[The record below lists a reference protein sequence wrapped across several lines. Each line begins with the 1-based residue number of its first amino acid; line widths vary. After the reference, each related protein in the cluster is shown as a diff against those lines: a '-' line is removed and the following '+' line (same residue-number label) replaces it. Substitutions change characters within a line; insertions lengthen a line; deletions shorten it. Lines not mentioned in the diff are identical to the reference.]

1 MAKKSSHRQRTLRAV
16 CFQANY
22 YLLTRYTSFHVINS
36 RRRYNFEMFYIQLPF
51 PLLRDFSLPDSARSA
66 PSVSSA
72 EDACRR
78 DGGALAMPFRQGSRD
93 VKWNKLLTWANSA
106 PFQASSLGAGPKGGH
121 RDRKEEEEESGDA
134 GGRGGGRRI
143 LDRPPVKKAE
153 FSFPLSFLKII
164 FPRLFS
170 TGFLLSNLF
179 CVVRPRLTFRSTC
192 CGTRTGGRT
201 TRGSVWRCCRRCIH
215 TH

>member
-1 MAKKSSHRQRTLRAV
+1 MVDVL
-16 CFQANY
+16 
-22 YLLTRYTSFHVINS
+22 YLLYPIAFSLR
-36 RRRYNFEMFYIQLPF
+36 
-51 PLLRDFSLPDSARSA
+51 RDFFLPDSAKSA
-66 PSVSSA
+66 PSVSFA

-78 DGGALAMPFRQGSRD
+78 EGGALAMPFRQGSGD
-93 VKWNKLLTWANSA
+93 AKWNKLLIYADSA
-106 PFQASSLGAGPKGGH
+106 PFQASSLGAGPEGGH
-121 RDRKEEEEESGDA
+121 RDRKEEEEEEAEESGDA
-134 GGRGGGRRI
+134 SGRGGGRRI

-153 FSFPLSFLKII
+153 FSFHLSFLKII

-179 CVVRPRLTFRSTC
+179 CVVRPRLSFRSTC

-201 TRGSVWRCCRRCIH
+201 TRGSVWLCCRRCIH